1 MPEKSEELW
10 NSLGAPGSPG
20 AMRFKGLG
28 RLDPTGW
35 KVEKDPPL
43 FPKKDPQ
50 RE

>member
-20 AMRFKGLG
+20 DTRFKVLE

-35 KVEKDPPL
+35 KVEKGPPL